1 MYPSSSMENIVYQ
14 PPIAKTTSKLLRNM
28 LLSTDRIKFNSSA
41 NSSFTTTNNNPYSN
55 YCQVLLLHYL
65 KNNNYK
71 YCYTQYHNK
80 VIAFCTFLNEL

>member
-28 LLSTDRIKFNSSA
+28 LLSTDRIKFNSSTTT
-41 NSSFTTTNNNPYSN
+41 NSNITTNNNLYSN
-55 YCQVLLLHYL
+55 YCQVLLFHYL

-71 YCYTQYHNK
+71 YCCTQYHNK
-80 VIAFCTFLNEL
+80 VIAFCTC